1 MATTSIWRV
10 NGWLGKVLIYIE
22 NPDKTENPDFFE
34 KQDMDGKEAQGLSD
48 VIEYAVQQQKTGKTV
63 ESEGE
68 TVMRQF
74 VSGVNCSPSTARDE
88 MIAVKKRFGKEDG
101 TVAYHGYQSFAPG
114 EATPELAHEIG
125 LALAKK
131 LWGEKYQVLV
141 ATHLDKAHPHNHIV
155 VNSVSRTD
163 GHKYH
168 SSPESY
174 YNDVRGTSDALCREN
189 DLSVITPQGKGK
201 GKHYAE
207 WKAEQ
212 GGKPTVRGIIRADID
227 AIIHQAYTYDSF
239 LMLLRKN
246 GYEVRRGPN
255 RKYTTVKPPGAKRAI
270 RLDSLGEGYTEADIL
285 LRLSR
290 QRHGGMAPP
299 TVTQPVKR
307 YRVKG
312 KLATVRKKKITGF
325 HALYLRYLY
334 LLRGGRRK
342 KLPPKLPFSVK
353 REVIHLERYEQQFK
367 YLLSSGITTET
378 ELEQRIRV
386 LEWDIRLL
394 EEQRKPLYQERRN
407 TSDEEAQAKYSAEI
421 QQQTAALREKRR
433 EVRLCR
439 RIQSDIPRVSQQ
451 CQQAQ
456 AERQEN
462 LKNKEE
468 HEHEY
473 QR

>member
-1 MATTSIWRV
+1 MAYTKVFAIRARLDDRV
-10 NGWLGKVLIYIE
+10 KYAING
-22 NPDKTENPDFFE
+22 DKTELGE
-34 KQDMDGKEAQGLSD
+34 KINYAADLQKMNSVRFVSALNCKSAETAFAAMRRTKEKFC
-48 VIEYAVQQQKTGKTV
+48 KTG
-63 ESEGE
+63 
-68 TVMRQF
+68 
-74 VSGVNCSPSTARDE
+74 GVL
-88 MIAVKKRFGKEDG
+88 G
-101 TVAYHGYQSFAPG
+101 YHFIQSFAPG
-114 EATPELAHEIG
+114 EVTPEQAHEIG
-125 LALAKK
+125 CEFARRLF
-131 LWGEKYQVLV
+131 GEDFEVV
-141 ATHLDKAHPHNHIV
+141 VGTHLDKAHPHNHII
-155 VNSVSRTD
+155 VNSVSRID

-174 YNDVRGTSDALCREN
+174 YNDVRGTSDELCREN
-189 DLSVITPQGKGK
+189 NLSVIAPRGK

-212 GGKPTVRGIIRADID
+212 GGKPTVRGVIRDDID
-227 AIIHQAYTYDSF
+227 ATIQQAYTYDSF

-270 RLDSLGEGYTEADIL
+270 RLDSLGESYTEADIL
-285 LRLSR
+285 RRLSR
-290 QRHGGMAPP
+290 QRRGGMAAPIVIR
-299 TVTQPVKR
+299 TVYTVKR

-312 KLATVRKKKITGF
+312 KLNTARKKKITGF
-325 HALYLRYLY
+325 YALYLRYLY

-342 KLPPKLPFSVK
+342 KLPPKMPFSVK

-378 ELEQRIRV
+378 ELEHRIRV

-421 QQQTAALREKRR
+421 QQQTATLREKRG
-433 EVRLCR
+433 ELRLCR

-468 HEHEY
+468 HEYEY

>member
-1 MATTSIWRV
+1 M
-10 NGWLGKVLIYIE
+10 
-22 NPDKTENPDFFE
+22 
-34 KQDMDGKEAQGLSD
+34 
-48 VIEYAVQQQKTGKTV
+48 
-63 ESEGE
+63 
-68 TVMRQF
+68 
-74 VSGVNCSPSTARDE
+74 
-88 MIAVKKRFGKEDG
+88 
-101 TVAYHGYQSFAPG
+101 
-114 EATPELAHEIG
+114 
-125 LALAKK
+125 
-131 LWGEKYQVLV
+131 
-141 ATHLDKAHPHNHIV
+141 DKAHPHNHIV

-201 GKHYAE
+201 HYAE

-212 GGKPTVRGIIRADID
+212 GDKPTVRGIIRADID
-227 AIIHQAYTYDSF
+227 AIIGQAYTYDTF

-246 GYEVRRGPN
+246 GYEVRRSPN

-285 LRLSR
+285 LRLSH
-290 QRHGGMAPP
+290 QRHGGITPSIIAH
-299 TVTQPVKR
+299 TVKR
-307 YRVKG
+307 YRMKG
-312 KLATVRKKKITGF
+312 KLSTVREKKITGF

-407 TSDEEAQAKYSAEI
+407 TSDEETQAKYSAEI

-439 RIQSDIPRVSQQ
+439 RIQADIPRVSQQ

-456 AERQEN
+456 TERQDN

>member
-1 MATTSIWRV
+1 MEGGEAGVMAVTKVFAIRVRLDDRVRYITDGEKTSLASSIT
-10 NGWLGKVLIYIE
+10 YIS
-22 NPDKTENPDFFE
+22 NPEKTEQFFFTS
-34 KQDMDGKEAQGLSD
+34 AL
-48 VIEYAVQQQKTGKTV
+48 
-63 ESEGE
+63 
-68 TVMRQF
+68 
-74 VSGVNCSPSTARDE
+74 NCSSVDTALSE
-88 MIAVKKRFGKEDG
+88 MMETKQQFGKMG
-101 TVAYHGYQSFAPG
+101 GVLGYHFIQSFAPG
-114 EATPELAHEIG
+114 EVTPEQAHAIG
-125 LALAKK
+125 LEFAKRLFGK
-131 LWGEKYQVLV
+131 RYEVV
-141 ATHLDKAHPHNHIV
+141 ISTHLNKHHLHNHLV
-155 VNSVSRTD
+155 VNSVSCVD
-163 GHKYH
+163 GQKYH
-168 SSPESY
+168 SNPESY

-189 DLSVITPQGKGK
+189 DLSVIAPQGK

-227 AIIHQAYTYDSF
+227 TIIGQAYTYDTF

-246 GYEVRRGPN
+246 GYEVRRSPN

-270 RLDSLGEGYTEADIL
+270 RLDSLGDGYTEADIL
-285 LRLSR
+285 ARLAQ
-290 QRHGGMAPP
+290 QRRSMAPQP
-299 TVTQPVKR
+299 IHTSTATHTVKH

-342 KLPPKLPFSVK
+342 KLPTKLPFSVK

-367 YLLSSGITTET
+367 YLLSSGITTEA

-386 LEWDIRLL
+386 LKWDIRLL
-394 EEQRKPLYQERRN
+394 EEQRKPLYQERRS

-421 QQQTAALREKRR
+421 QQQTAALREKRG
-433 EVRLCR
+433 ELRLCR

-451 CQQAQ
+451 CRQAQ

-462 LKNKEE
+462 LKKKEE

-473 QR
+473 QWRNR

>member
-1 MATTSIWRV
+1 MAYTKIFAIRARLDDRV
-10 NGWLGKVLIYIE
+10 KYAINGE
-22 NPDKTENPDFFE
+22 KTELNEKISYAADF
-34 KQDMDGKEAQGLSD
+34 A
-48 VIEYAVQQQKTGKTV
+48 KTGSVRFVTVLNCKFAETAFDTMRKTK
-63 ESEGE
+63 E
-68 TVMRQF
+68 
-74 VSGVNCSPSTARDE
+74 
-88 MIAVKKRFGKEDG
+88 KFGKTG
-101 TVAYHGYQSFAPG
+101 GVLGYHFIQSFAPG
-114 EATPELAHEIG
+114 EVTPEQAHEIG
-125 LALAKK
+125 CEFARRLF
-131 LWGEKYQVLV
+131 GEDFEVV
-141 ATHLDKAHPHNHIV
+141 IGTHLDKAHPHNHII

-174 YNDVRGTSDALCREN
+174 YNDVRGTSDELCREN
-189 DLSVITPQGKGK
+189 DLSVIAPKGK

-207 WKAEQ
+207 WKADQ
-212 GGKPTVRGIIRADID
+212 GNKPTVRGIIRADID

-246 GYEVRRGPN
+246 GYEVRRSPN
-255 RKYTTVKPPGAKRAI
+255 RKYTAVKPPGAKRAI

-299 TVTQPVKR
+299 IIAQPVKH

-334 LLRGGRRK
+334 LLRGGGRK

-353 REVIHLERYEQQFK
+353 REVIHLEQYEQQFK
-367 YLLSSGITTET
+367 YLLSSGITTVT

-386 LEWDIRLL
+386 LEWDRRLL

-407 TSDEEAQAKYSAEI
+407 TDDEEAQAKYSAEI
-421 QQQTAALREKRR
+421 EQQTAALREKRQ
-433 EVRLCR
+433 ELRLCR

-462 LKNKEE
+462 LKKEE

>member
-1 MATTSIWRV
+1 MAYTKVFAIRARLDDRVKYAV
-10 NGWLGKVLIYIE
+10 NGE
-22 NPDKTENPDFFE
+22 KTELDERIVYTADPE
-34 KQDMDGKEAQGLSD
+34 KTDTVRFVTTLNCRSAETAFAAM
-48 VIEYAVQQQKTGKTV
+48 QKTKKKYKKT
-63 ESEGE
+63 G
-68 TVMRQF
+68 
-74 VSGVNCSPSTARDE
+74 GVL
-88 MIAVKKRFGKEDG
+88 G
-101 TVAYHGYQSFAPG
+101 YHFIQSFAPG
-114 EATPELAHEIG
+114 EVTPEQAHEIG
-125 LALAKK
+125 CEFARRLF
-131 LWGEKYQVLV
+131 GEDFEAVIG
-141 ATHLDKAHPHNHIV
+141 THLDKAHPHNHIV

-189 DLSVITPQGKGK
+189 DLSVIAPQGK

-212 GGKPTVRGIIRADID
+212 GGKPTVRGVIRADID
-227 AIIHQAYTYDSF
+227 AIIHQAYTYDTF

-246 GYEVRRGPN
+246 GYEVRRSPN

-285 LRLSR
+285 LRLSK
-290 QRHGGMAPP
+290 QRHGGIAPP

-312 KLATVRKKKITGF
+312 KLSTVRKKKITGF

-342 KLPPKLPFSVK
+342 KPPPKLPFSVK

-367 YLLSSGITTET
+367 YLLSRGITTET

-421 QQQTAALREKRR
+421 QQQTAALREKRG
-433 EVRLCR
+433 ELRLCR

-462 LKNKEE
+462 LKKKEE